1 MKTISKLL
9 FLIFLS
15 IMSCAIFSAITEKEI
30 QDNEATYRDN
40 CIQISKKYPTP
51 EYYRSK
57 NPDGSY
63 FVYDSQPELSM
74 GMHQIDEICA
84 EQLNQAGIKFVRLT
98 LYWDIMVNDPITY
111 TNIWHDYERI
121 FEKYN
126 LIPLVVVHKNP
137 SNFNFENKEEAYKA
151 FADFMFDMVSEFK
164 SIRYWQLWNEMDVY
178 ATDIFG
184 AQKIPLEEIGKNY
197 VKMLKLTYPKI
208 KEANPDAI
216 VILGPPIHP
225 EFIENV
231 YKAGGK
237 DYFDIVSMHTYDFPI
252 RWAFIQRGLQARSYM
267 NKYGD
272 ANKPLW
278 NTEFGL
284 EAGRY
289 WDTFGKIPDSDPLGF
304 FDRAQRDQIGE
315 CVSINSILGLYNKIF
330 IYAYIGEPEARKKE
344 ISERVT
350 FAEGDSIQNYGFS
363 VVREDRSPRPSLVW
377 IIDNQP
383 NKKNKPSRKVK
394 VKIGKIN
401 KEVTLFTDYPTRV
414 K

>member
-1 MKTISKLL
+1 MKKIL
-9 FLIFLS
+9 FILFILVLS
-15 IMSCAIFSAITEKEI
+15 GTVFAAITDQQIK
-30 QDNEATYRDN
+30 DNEAAYREN
-40 CIQISKKYPTP
+40 CFTIMQKYPMP

-63 FVYDSQPELSM
+63 FVYDSQPELAV
-74 GMHQIDEICA
+74 GMHQIDEKAA
-84 EQLNQAGIKFVRLT
+84 EQLSQAGIKFVRLT

-111 TNIWHDYERI
+111 TNIWHDYGRI

-126 LIPLVVVHKNP
+126 LVPVVVVHKNP
-137 SNFNFENKEEAYKA
+137 SNFSFENKEEAYKA
-151 FADFMFDMVSEFK
+151 FADFMSDMVNEFK
-164 SIRYWQLWNEMDVY
+164 FVRYWQLWNEMDVY

-197 VKMLKLTYPKI
+197 VEMLKLTYPKI
-208 KEANPDAI
+208 KEANPDAV

-237 DYFDIVSMHTYDFPI
+237 NYFDIVSMHTYDFPI
-252 RWAFIQRGLQARSYM
+252 KWAFVQRGLQARSYM

-272 ANKPLW
+272 AYKPLW

-304 FDRAQRDQIGE
+304 FDRAQRDQIAE
-315 CVSINSILGLYNKIF
+315 CVNINNVLGLYNKTF

-344 ISERVT
+344 ISERVE
-350 FAEGDSIQNYGFS
+350 FKDGDSIQNYGFS
-363 VVREDRSPRPSLVW
+363 IVKLDRTPRPSLQW
-377 IIDNQP
+377 ITDNQP
-383 NKKNKPSRKVK
+383 NKDNQPSRNVR

-401 KEVTLFTDYPTRV
+401 KEVTLYTDYPT
-414 K
+414 KIK

>member
-1 MKTISKLL
+1 MKIKNLLLTLLL
-9 FLIFLS
+9 FTLS
-15 IMSCAIFSAITEKEI
+15 SVLLAAITEKEI
-30 QDNEATYRDN
+30 QDNEAAYRDN
-40 CIQISKKYPTP
+40 CIKIFQKYPTP
-51 EYYRSK
+51 EYYYSK

-63 FVYDSQPELSM
+63 FVYDSQPELAV
-74 GMHQIDEICA
+74 GMHQIDETTA
-84 EQLNQAGIKFVRLT
+84 RQMNQAGVKFVRMT

-111 TNIWHDYERI
+111 TNIWHDYGKI

-126 LIPLVVVHKNP
+126 LIPVVVVHKNP
-137 SNFNFENKEEAYKA
+137 TDFSFDNKEEAYKA
-151 FADFMFDMVSEFK
+151 FADFMYSMVNEFK
-164 SIRYWQLWNEMDVY
+164 FVRYWQLWNEMDVY

-184 AQKIPLEEIGKNY
+184 AKIVSLEEIGKNY
-197 VKMLKLTYPKI
+197 VEMLKLTYPKI

-252 RWAFIQRGLQARSYM
+252 RWAYVQRGLQARSYM

-272 ANKPLW
+272 THKPLW
-278 NTEFGL
+278 NTEFGN

-304 FDRAQRDQIGE
+304 FDRTQRDQIAE
-315 CVSINSILGLYNKIF
+315 CVNINSALGLYNKAF

-363 VVREDRSPRPSLVW
+363 IVREDRSPRPSLEW

-401 KEVTLFTDYPTRV
+401 KEITLFTDYPTRV